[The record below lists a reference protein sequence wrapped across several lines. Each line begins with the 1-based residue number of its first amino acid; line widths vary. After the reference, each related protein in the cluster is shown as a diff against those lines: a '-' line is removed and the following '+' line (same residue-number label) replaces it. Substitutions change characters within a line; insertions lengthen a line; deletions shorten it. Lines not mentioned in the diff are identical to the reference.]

1 MTLKENGIEYFKNMA
16 RGYISYFR
24 GADPFVYAFKKEMGI
39 NEAGVIKLMRHNLR
53 QSSFK
58 LWRKRVT
65 GRASKHEKKLS
76 LLKKEM

>member
-1 MTLKENGIEYFKNMA
+1 MNKVFDKNIDQSYLDQVISMA
-16 RGYISYFR
+16 WADDISF
-24 GADPFVYAFKKEMGI
+24 DKIKKEMGI